1 MIYYVSFVIKNSLSY
16 KINNHTVIR
25 NIKNEWCKLKSSTLW
40 IVFTVDSSCT
50 FTSFDDWIREFHV
63 LKIWLHWCWW
73 RNVLMTTIRCWWRCH
88 DVTNITMSL
97 TSLSLPVTLWRQF
110 KNKNLH
116 DRQPVYANYPFLRL
130 HKRNRCW
137 ISFRGTHWNIFL
149 NSLYGENFANFSR
162 CMIGAGRMSREL
174 NCIYFIRIRTE

>member
-1 MIYYVSFVIKNSLSY
+1 MMQVELQYVMDCIHSGFQLYIYKLWWLNSGIPCTENMVTLMLVTKCVDDNY
-16 KINNHTVIR
+16 K
-25 NIKNEWCKLKSSTLW
+25 
-40 IVFTVDSSCT
+40 
-50 FTSFDDWIREFHV
+50 V
-63 LKIWLHWCWW
+63 L
-73 RNVLMTTIRCWWRCH
+73 VTMSRCH

-149 NSLYGENFANFSR
+149 NSLYVEHFANFSR

-174 NCIYFIRIRTE
+174 NCINFIRIRTE